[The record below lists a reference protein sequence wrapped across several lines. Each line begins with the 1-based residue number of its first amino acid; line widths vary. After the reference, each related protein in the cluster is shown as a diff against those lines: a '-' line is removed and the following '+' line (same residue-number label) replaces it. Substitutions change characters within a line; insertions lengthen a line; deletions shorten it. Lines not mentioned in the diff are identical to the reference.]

1 MKADRQSRVWPYLG
15 LLACLFALSVTAPRA
30 WREAALRHRQ
40 TEETVPAGEHQ
51 TVNSSTSTSEN
62 VAIADNSAEA
72 DDPYVDQTQPEY
84 PPQATTHH
92 EDLASTDN
100 WTDTSAS
107 VVSHSESETVSDSP
121 RSSIQLTDPHDR
133 LAMRFPTTDSDDAA
147 FDTRAEQDAAELS
160 DYEDSA
166 YEDATNGETSTD
178 TQAIAE
184 PSSDLTEET
193 LTIETEVAVTTDEV
207 MPLELGL
214 PPVEHVL
221 TAERQTREA
230 TEIELE
236 LPSELKTEEPLTTE
250 LTAPAE
256 PTFETAVEEP
266 QTEVIEEEA
275 VVSEPDLVTTDADSA
290 AEPAVTHGW
299 AMPQELLGQLK
310 TIEEFPVADVWV
322 SDTRM
327 LLNQLC
333 GNQLPDAKDRE
344 ELLSELQKGLKIMK
358 QMAAAEKEWAVK
370 AKLLRVQYSLGRR
383 LNLWMA
389 IDALGAPP
397 MTVVTDDPEKSPR
410 LAKRLSEFSSIA
422 RGRRQGEA
430 WRRHLQIEDL
440 QKSMGQNDESA
451 SQRRRLAHTVL
462 GRMAEAK
469 EHPEQK
475 AFVESEPLANLDSA
489 LRDWSAESVDLSQLL
504 ENLETYETSRSPYIA
519 RQVAEQRQSLI
530 WSPNE
535 SDHLVGREIERHYRN
550 ANVRL
555 AISDDLMNRFL
566 PKPQIME
573 DSVNDMI
580 VGATVSGYSR
590 TLNRLQL
597 RLIPDPHKIRMGLE
611 AHGVVH
617 SNTGS
622 NSGPVTV
629 YSRGEASY
637 VARKLMLVS
646 ESGLHIWPAVSEAN
660 AASNT
665 QGMDTDYDYIPVL
678 RSFVRKM
685 AETQQDELYGEA
697 MSEVESR
704 VRETSR
710 RRLDQEADPRIKKM
724 GQVYEQ
730 KVQGPLDR
738 LDLKPT
744 PISMS
749 TTEDRAIIRFRVA
762 GDSQLGAHTPRPCA
776 PSDSVASIQV
786 HESVLNN
793 VADQLMLNG
802 QTFTLPELHRMV
814 AEKLGL
820 QIAEPAD
827 LPVDAQVTFADKD
840 AVTIR
845 CDDGKIWVT
854 LSVAELTQ
862 GRSTFR
868 NFKATAVY
876 HLISH
881 GLHTELERDGVVQL
895 QGKRLN
901 FREQIALRGVTAKL
915 FSQNRKPQVIAS
927 DRAKDPR
934 LAGLSVSQ
942 LVVLDG
948 WIGLAIAPT
957 RVVRNP
963 GDTNTSTNR

>member
-1 MKADRQSRVWPYLG
+1 MKEDRQRRIWPYMG
-15 LLACLFALSVTAPRA
+15 LLACLFALSVTAPRS
-30 WREAALRHRQ
+30 WRDAALRHRQ
-40 TEETVPAGEHQ
+40 TDETASVAKHETGTSSDTDAEVPYE
-51 TVNSSTSTSEN
+51 
-62 VAIADNSAEA
+62 
-72 DDPYVDQTQPEY
+72 DQTQPEFSAD
-84 PPQATTHH
+84 Q
-92 EDLASTDN
+92 
-100 WTDTSAS
+100 SAS
-107 VVSHSESETVSDSP
+107 MVSHSESETISDTP
-121 RSSIQLTDPHDR
+121 RGSIQLSAPHDR
-133 LAMRFPTTDSDDAA
+133 LAMRFPA
-147 FDTRAEQDAAELS
+147 
-160 DYEDSA
+160 
-166 YEDATNGETSTD
+166 
-178 TQAIAE
+178 
-184 PSSDLTEET
+184 
-193 LTIETEVAVTTDEV
+193 TDETDFSV
-207 MPLELGL
+207 
-214 PPVEHVL
+214 
-221 TAERQTREA
+221 
-230 TEIELE
+230 
-236 LPSELKTEEPLTTE
+236 SEP
-250 LTAPAE
+250 
-256 PTFETAVEEP
+256 ETAVETEP
-266 QTEVIEEEA
+266 VAEEASTDPEFPEFDDPTNGESETESEYPEDVITEAEAPSTLDLGPPPTEPLLTVEAEVTEAIDPELYLPTEPVNTSDNLEPAPLKLTAPVNPSPEIETEIEVIEE
-275 VVSEPDLVTTDADSA
+275 A
-290 AEPAVTHGW
+290 APAVEPELAQEDSPENPAEAHGW
-299 AMPQELLGQLK
+299 AMPKELLGQLE
-310 TIEEFPVADVWV
+310 TIETFPRADAWVA
-322 SDTRM
+322 DTRM
-327 LLNQLC
+327 LLDKLC
-333 GNQLPDAKDRE
+333 GPELPDTQTRAE
-344 ELLSELQKGLKIMK
+344 ILTELQKGLKILK
-358 QMAAAEKEWAVK
+358 QMAANEKEWAVK

-383 LNLWMA
+383 LNIWMS

-397 MTVVTDDPEKSPR
+397 MTVVTDDPESSPR
-410 LAKRLSEFSSIA
+410 LAKRLAEFSNLA
-422 RGRRQGEA
+422 KGKRQGEA
-430 WRRHLQIEDL
+430 WRHHLKIEDL
-440 QKSMGQNDESA
+440 QNTMVEGEDEA
-451 SQRRRLAHTVL
+451 SHRRRLAHLVL
-462 GRMAEAK
+462 NRMDDARK
-469 EHPEQK
+469 NPSQK
-475 AFVESEPLANLDSA
+475 AFVESAPLVNLDSA
-489 LRDWSAESVDLSQLL
+489 LRDWSAESVDLSMLLANL
-504 ENLETYETSRSPYIA
+504 ENYESSRSPYIA

-535 SDHLVGREIERHYRN
+535 LDHLVGKEIERHYRN

-566 PKPQIME
+566 PKPQILE
-573 DSVNDMI
+573 DSVNDVI
-580 VGATVSGYSR
+580 VGASVSGYSR

-622 NSGPVTV
+622 SSGPVTI
-629 YSRGEASY
+629 YNRGEASY

-646 ESGLHIWPAVSEAN
+646 DTGLHIWPAVSEAY
-660 AASNT
+660 AASDT
-665 QGMDTDYDYIPVL
+665 HGMDTDYDAIPVL

-697 MSEVESR
+697 MSEVEAK

-724 GQVYEQ
+724 GKVYEQ
-730 KVQGPLDR
+730 KVQSPLER

-749 TTEDRAIIRFRVA
+749 TTNDRAIIRFRVA

-820 QIAEPAD
+820 DIAEPTD
-827 LPVDAQVTFADKD
+827 LPADAQVTFADKD

-854 LSVAELTQ
+854 LAVAELSQ

-876 HLISH
+876 HLTSH

-915 FSQNRKPQVIAS
+915 FSQNRKPQVISAE
-927 DRAKDPR
+927 RAKDPN

-948 WIGLAIAPT
+948 WIGLAIAPS